1 MGSGRDRRRAAAADA
16 GEFAVTLA
24 EFEQRVYSVAVAS
37 PVCGIPTLRRLT
49 ATSISLRVSVTTG
62 GFIDVFY
69 NEQTGATA
77 FALIRQGRRV
87 FGADNPGG
95 WHVHPLADPGQH
107 VPLSSAMSFAD
118 FVAEV
123 EQSVAD

>member
-24 EFEQRVYSVAVAS
+24 EDVA
-37 PVCGIPTLRRLT
+37 
-49 ATSISLRVSVTTG
+49 
-62 GFIDVFY
+62 Y
-69 NEQTGATA
+69 NEQAGTTA